1 MYRMSQNVPQWD
13 YPKAHIYK
21 LCCKDLDVKDIYIGS
36 TINWRRRKCRHKN
49 NCNNITAPEHNLYV
63 YTIIRL
69 YGGWDNWDM
78 VLIKE
83 VNCNSRLELHREER
97 KYIESLKATL
107 NIGIPCR
114 TKEERLI
121 YYKNYNEIY
130 RKKFKNEIQIK
141 KKEYYDKNRID
152 ILNKK
157 KSNLY
162 TCVCCNMT
170 MQFNSRLRHFI
181 SKTHIKNHGLE
192 KSAVATPAFIGSVSA
207 PIPNLPAA
215 YAAAPS
221 NAPTPAPIIVP
232 SGPIALPVS
241 AEAAIVP
248 VSPAAAPPVAAPP
261 ISLIDKAVSSLPPRD
276 LIPL

>member
-1 MYRMSQNVPQWD
+1 MSQNVPKYD

-21 LCCKDLDVKDIYIGS
+21 LCCKDLDIKDIYIGS

-49 NCNNITAPEHNLYV
+49 NCNNISCREHNLYV
-63 YTIIRL
+63 YKFIRD
-69 YGGWDNWDM
+69 YGGWENWDM

-83 VNCNSRLELHREER
+83 INCNNRLELHREER

-107 NIGIPCR
+107 NIGIPAR

-130 RKKFKNEIQIK
+130 RKKFKDEIQIK

-157 KSNLY
+157 KNNLY
-162 TCVCCNMT
+162 TCICCNMT
-170 MQFNSRLRHFI
+170 MQFNSRLRHFK
-181 SKTHIKNHGLE
+181 SKSHIKNYGEFE
-192 KSAVATPAFIGSVSA
+192 KSAVATPALIGSVSA
-207 PIPNLPAA
+207 PIPNLPNA
-215 YAAAPS
+215 YAPPP
-221 NAPTPAPIIVP
+221 NIAPTPAPINVP
-232 SGPIALPVS
+232 SGPIAEPAN

-248 VSPAAAPPVAAPP
+248 VNPAAAPPAAPP
-261 ISLIDKAVSSLPPRD
+261 PISDNDNAVSSLPPRD